1 MRTFHGPDEL
11 RAFAEELRALRKR
24 IAFVPTMGAL
34 HEGHASLLVE
44 ARRRAD
50 VSVLSIFVNPLQFAP
65 TEDLSRYPRTLE
77 ADLARAEAA
86 SVDAVYLPTPATM
99 YPPGYQTTI
108 DVAEVTRD
116 LDGESRPGHFLGVA
130 TVVCKLFSA
139 VRPHVALFGLK
150 DYQQLQV
157 VRRMTTDLDL
167 GVDIVGMPIVRD
179 TDGLALSSRN
189 IYLSSNE
196 RQAALAIPRALG
208 TVRAAYERGERDR
221 DALLVDAIAMLAP
234 LSVDYLELR
243 DATSLARVEHARAA
257 VAVLVAAKVGN
268 TRLIDNLVLG
278 ATPSALA
285 GGSVAT

>member
-1 MRTFHGPDEL
+1 MTRTLHGPDEM
-11 RAFAEELRALRKR
+11 RAFAEEARAQRKR

-34 HEGHASLLVE
+34 HEGHGSLLVE

-65 TEDLSRYPRTLE
+65 TEDLARYPRTLK
-77 ADLARAEAA
+77 ADLARAEATC
-86 SVDAVYLPTPATM
+86 VDVVYLPTPATM

-108 DVAEVTRD
+108 DVAEVARD
-116 LDGESRPGHFLGVA
+116 LDGASRPGHFTGVA

-157 VRRMTTDLDL
+157 VRRMTLDLDL

-179 TDGLALSSRN
+179 GDGLALSSRN
-189 IYLSSNE
+189 VYLSTDE
-196 RQAALAIPRALG
+196 RRTALAIPRALG
-208 TVRAAYERGERDR
+208 TVKAAYERGAR
-221 DALLVDAIAMLAP
+221 DAATLLAEARALLAP
-234 LSVDYLELR
+234 LSLDYLELR
-243 DATSLARVEHARAA
+243 DATSLLPVESA
-257 VAVLVAAKVGN
+257 VQPVVILVAARVGK

-278 ATPSALA
+278 
-285 GGSVAT
+285 G